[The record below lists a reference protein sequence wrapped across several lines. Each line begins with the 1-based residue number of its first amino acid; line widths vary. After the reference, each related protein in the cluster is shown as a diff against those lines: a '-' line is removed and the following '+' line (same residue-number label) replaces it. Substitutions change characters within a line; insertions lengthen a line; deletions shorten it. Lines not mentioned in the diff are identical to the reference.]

1 MYKNLSDLEIPPE
14 DANLWRYMDFTKFV
28 SLLDKQALFFARG
41 DLLDD
46 PFEGRFP
53 RANAAVRPQWFG
65 RQITEEEMRAY
76 LDIFKNSR
84 QSTLLNCWH
93 ENDYESAAMWKLY
106 AKDSAG
112 IAIRTNFS
120 DFTSSLIDGQDIYV
134 GRVKYIDYDST
145 VVPESTVIDPFWY
158 KRPSFSHER
167 EVRAIIRSAAHYLLG
182 DDPALRIVDSGTFS
196 FMGYGEYSRVNLS
209 VLVHEVVISPYA
221 DDWFQELVE
230 SVIRRYDLAIP
241 VRMSSLAEKP
251 TWE

>member
-1 MYKNLSDLEIPPE
+1 M
-14 DANLWRYMDFTKFV
+14 
-28 SLLDKQALFFARG
+28 
-41 DLLDD
+41 
-46 PFEGRFP
+46 
-53 RANAAVRPQWFG
+53 
-65 RQITEEEMRAY
+65 
-76 LDIFKNSR
+76 
-84 QSTLLNCWH
+84 
-93 ENDYESAAMWKLY
+93 
-106 AKDSAG
+106 
-112 IAIRTNFS
+112 
-120 DFTSSLIDGQDIYV
+120 

-145 VVPESTVIDPFWY
+145 VVPESTVIDPSLY